1 MIFYCDYDT
10 LNLNFHAKNGQN
22 STFSIIVD
30 SVLTQNHDFW
40 RENSNYL
47 GRSGIFKII
56 AF

>member
-10 LNLNFHAKNGQN
+10 LNLNFHAKKAQH

-40 RENSNYL
+40 RENSNYP
-47 GRSGIFKII
+47 GKSSF
-56 AF
+56 